1 MPPLHGSVGGRMVGG
16 GEADLD
22 VEGGHDVLV
31 EVGDKRVAV
40 VTDRQAGAAVPAR
53 PLEEGA
59 TAFGGGWLTDRKTF
73 NPPRGPVKNRENITE
88 PL

>member
-1 MPPLHGSVGGRMVGG
+1 MPPFHRTVGGRMVGG

-40 VTDRQAGAAVPAR
+40 V
-53 PLEEGA
+53 
-59 TAFGGGWLTDRKTF
+59 GGGLGRQ
-73 NPPRGPVKNRENITE
+73 REQGQ
-88 PL
+88 PMV